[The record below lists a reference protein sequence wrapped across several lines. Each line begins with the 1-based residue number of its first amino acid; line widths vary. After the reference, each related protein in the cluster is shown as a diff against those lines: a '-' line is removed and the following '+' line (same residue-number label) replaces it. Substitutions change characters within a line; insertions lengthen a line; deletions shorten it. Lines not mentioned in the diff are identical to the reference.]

1 MIFLCPGI
9 NAFRWLQAIYDTIT
23 EWIRRGY
30 TIRSFPYIIDRW
42 IETSNDWNEASRPAS
57 KKTLNKFKKYFGLLV
72 PLLTTSLLF
81 LSYMFTLFVVSLY
94 NSNNLQSISE
104 EFSKTAKAETFY
116 IYWNNVLYS
125 TMFDPEMP
133 VNRTKLHLITWIF
146 Q

>member
-1 MIFLCPGI
+1 LIFLCPGI